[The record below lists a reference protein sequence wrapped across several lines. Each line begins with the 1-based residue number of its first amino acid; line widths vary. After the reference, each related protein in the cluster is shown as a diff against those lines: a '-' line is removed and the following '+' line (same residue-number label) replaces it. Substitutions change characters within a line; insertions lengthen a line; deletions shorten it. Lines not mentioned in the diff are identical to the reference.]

1 MYTADS
7 VQNAQ
12 FSLECGTD
20 YESYNIE
27 FPDNYKPPSNY
38 KRGLAKR
45 APIEGVSF
53 EDCVEFCAKLC
64 DCHDIAYQFST
75 STCQPKSAQG
85 QKVQGSNDIVNARRV
100 TPGCI
105 ASFQPTTL
113 CTTSSPSPPP
123 PPPPPSTTACADNSC
138 GKPSP
143 APNEWCDGKLN
154 HPGQKFRLRTHVVE
168 GAGNAEFENLY
179 VEDTEYN
186 STNSIP
192 ILSHDRWKAGKF
204 FYDSSTSSIALWHG
218 RCQFSGLTMFGDNDM
233 DAYSPA
239 FINNNVGTHRMR
251 ASWGSITWDNDR
263 FDGWVVCRK
272 NRDGQQQQNG
282 GQRQNGGDDQQ
293 QQNGGGKQQGG
304 DDDGQQQQQQQQQ
317 SDGQGRNKRDG
328 PHECYELRWHDAISN
343 QGIDTYRCA
352 KVELLTENV

>member
-85 QKVQGSNDIVNARRV
+85 Q
-100 TPGCI
+100 
-105 ASFQPTTL
+105 
-113 CTTSSPSPPP
+113 
-123 PPPPPSTTACADNSC
+123 
-138 GKPSP
+138 KPSP

-317 SDGQGRNKRDG
+317 QSDGQGRNKRDG